1 MTRPCRIAVSGPLA
15 EFAAGFAAELAGL
28 GYSSRSIRAQLGLM
42 DHVSVWLA
50 AQGLS
55 VGDLTVEVVE
65 RFVVVRRQ
73 MYTYMRSGR
82 ALVPLLGFLR
92 GQGVAPVPRVAL
104 PAGPVEVLS
113 GRFAR
118 YLSLQRGVA
127 PATVRSYVSQVQPF
141 LAWHGEHHGG
151 RWETLT
157 AGQVAQF
164 TVVRAAGQRPR
175 SVQVGL
181 NALRALL
188 RWLWLEGVTPAPLAD
203 TVGPCAAPSPTA
215 LPKALTS
222 GQVSDLIAGLSA
234 DRVARLRDEAML
246 ALMWRMGLRAGE
258 VASMRLED
266 IAWRVGVIV
275 VRGKGDRREQVP
287 LPVDVGGLL
296 AAYLSQGRP
305 GGGTHRHVFLALDA
319 PHRPLVAS
327 SVSYVVARAAARAG
341 IPGRCGAH
349 RLRHTAACRV
359 LAGGGGLVEAG
370 QLLRHTSTAAT
381 AVYAK
386 SDLLALAVLARPWPG
401 GAGR

>member
-1 MTRPCRIAVSGPLA
+1 MTRPSRVAVCGPLA
-15 EFAAGFAAELAGL
+15 EFAAGFTTELAGL
-28 GYSSRSIRAQLGLM
+28 GYSPPTIEAQLRFM
-42 DHVSVWLA
+42 RHVSGWLA

-55 VGDLTVEVVE
+55 AGELTVEVVG
-65 RFVVVRRQ
+65 RFVVERRAVSSNL
-73 MYTYMRSGR
+73 RSER

-92 GQGVAPVPRVAL
+92 GQGVAPAPPTAS
-104 PAGPVEVLS
+104 PAGPVEVLA

-118 YLSLQRGVA
+118 YLCLQRGLG
-127 PATVRSYVSQVQPF
+127 PATVRSYASQVQPF
-141 LAWHGEHHGG
+141 LAWHAQYHGG

-157 AGQVAQF
+157 AGHVAQF
-164 TVVRAAGQRPR
+164 TVARAAGQRPR

-203 TVGPCAAPSPTA
+203 SVGPCAATSPTS

-222 GQVSDLIAGLSA
+222 GQVSDLLAGLSA
-234 DRVARLRDEAML
+234 DPLARLRDEAML

-258 VASMRLED
+258 VASLRLDD

-275 VRGKGDRREQVP
+275 VHGKGDRRDQVP
-287 LPVDVGGLL
+287 LPVDVGELL
-296 AAYLSQGRP
+296 AAYLSRGRP
-305 GGGTHRHVFLALDA
+305 AGGTHRNLFLALDA
-319 PHRPLVAS
+319 PHRPVGAGAVS
-327 SVSYVVARAAARAG
+327 SVVARAGVRAG

-359 LAGGGGLVEAG
+359 LAAGGGLVEAG